1 MDIINILLVDDEEA
15 LLEASKLY
23 LENLSEKFQI
33 YPINSAKKA
42 LEKLSSTAYDI
53 IISDYQM
60 SEMNGLEFLA
70 ELRSVGNETP
80 FIIFTGKGREE
91 VAIQALNLGADYY
104 LQKGGETRSQFREL
118 VNLIEKLVEKK
129 QTDLARKRLLEQQ
142 ISINKLA
149 LTLGDTRDLNRI
161 YKTVFQYIYAIMDA
175 DTFVVDF
182 YNKDSKTISHGYTL
196 IEGNVL
202 DIMMFPPIPLG
213 HRESEIQTKVIES
226 GEVVYKSNFYK
237 NTNGSKSNEE
247 LAETSSSD
255 GITKSAVYVPMKIGG
270 EIIGVLQVQSYRFDA
285 YSKADIELLSGM
297 ANVAAVSIQNA
308 RLFGNQYQ
316 MTQNLIEEKDR
327 TQKYLNLADA
337 LIHALDCDGNVI
349 MINNTGCEI
358 LNRSEEEIIGKNWY
372 KNFIPE
378 KDKSRLLTRFQELI
392 SGKLGSISTIT
403 NPIVR
408 KSGEE
413 RIIRWK
419 TDIRRDQ
426 QNRIIGILS
435 SGIDIT
441 DEIKTQEALK
451 IFQTR
456 YQRLLENVDQGIIIF
471 EKQKLIHINDKTC
484 DIYGHPREKL
494 MNFNL
499 LDLCAPEDRP
509 KVELLMQKERDE
521 GKLIEEASFWVITQ
535 SGERKYIQNKVYYA
549 FESGEVVNR
558 FVFVSDKTSELLTS
572 NALEISEENYRSTLD
587 SMGVPIHVAD
597 KELRII
603 LANKSLLDW
612 IKSLGIDTNI
622 IGKNV
627 FDIFPFL
634 PQRVKD
640 EYKQVFEEKRIV
652 ISKDSTH
659 IETFH
664 IMNETRKIPII
675 ENGKVVRVITI
686 IRDITEQN
694 ETEIQLRENEQ
705 NTRRLLDNLN
715 DGIILFDYQGNIID
729 TNKRS
734 SEVLGFSQEE
744 LGTMAFNDFISK
756 KDERKISDHY
766 KKIIETGNVSFNIH
780 LKTKGNH
787 QFLSEVNASLIELVG
802 KHHIQVIFRDV
813 SQKMQLEE
821 EKEKRIND
829 LMFLSQTA
837 VNFVSLPIDENIF
850 EYIGLKIREI
860 VGESIVVTFSY
871 DSESK
876 MFLAQTLIGLRKN
889 VIKKII
895 ATDPTKIVIPA
906 TKDVLDLLMKSPIE
920 KFDMALSKLS
930 NGLIS
935 KSQEKL
941 IRSIFKM
948 DDIYSVSFT
957 HSGKL
962 FGLVMIAPTVKG
974 IKNLPNRELLSAFAN
989 QTAVALLR
997 RKAEIDLHDSE
1008 EKYRILFSD
1017 SNDGIIIFNSLM
1029 EIIDF
1034 NQKADDLLGFKK
1046 TDLRE
1051 KKIIDL
1057 LPQRSIKGFLER
1069 ISNLQDNK
1077 IAKFEM
1083 DLSNQLDRTFTV
1095 EITAN
1100 FIEVGQKQQNQII
1113 FRNITQKKIVE
1124 EIRKKHIDTLR
1135 FISKSAMEFV
1145 GLPSEKDIYHFIGEK
1160 VSELAGDS
1168 ITIISLYDEESN

>member
-1 MDIINILLVDDEEA
+1 
-15 LLEASKLY
+15 
-23 LENLSEKFQI
+23 
-33 YPINSAKKA
+33 
-42 LEKLSSTAYDI
+42 
-53 IISDYQM
+53 
-60 SEMNGLEFLA
+60 
-70 ELRSVGNETP
+70 
-80 FIIFTGKGREE
+80 
-91 VAIQALNLGADYY
+91 
-104 LQKGGETRSQFREL
+104 
-118 VNLIEKLVEKK
+118 
-129 QTDLARKRLLEQQ
+129 
-142 ISINKLA
+142 
-149 LTLGDTRDLNRI
+149 
-161 YKTVFQYIYAIMDA
+161 
-175 DTFVVDF
+175 
-182 YNKDSKTISHGYTL
+182 
-196 IEGNVL
+196 
-202 DIMMFPPIPLG
+202 
-213 HRESEIQTKVIES
+213 
-226 GEVVYKSNFYK
+226 
-237 NTNGSKSNEE
+237 
-247 LAETSSSD
+247 
-255 GITKSAVYVPMKIGG
+255 
-270 EIIGVLQVQSYRFDA
+270 
-285 YSKADIELLSGM
+285 
-297 ANVAAVSIQNA
+297 
-308 RLFGNQYQ
+308 

-337 LIHALDCDGNVI
+337 LIIALDCDGNVI

-358 LNRSEEEIIGKNWY
+358 LNRSEEEVIGKNWY

-378 KDKSRLLTRFQELI
+378 KDKSRLLIRFQGLI
-392 SGKLGSISTIT
+392 SGKRGSISTIT

-484 DIYGHPREKL
+484 DIYGHPREEL

-499 LDLCAPEDRP
+499 LNLCAPEDRP
-509 KVELLMQKERDE
+509 KVKLLMQKERDE

-549 FESGEVVNR
+549 FDSGEVINR
-558 FVFVSDKTSELLTS
+558 FIFVSDKTNEILSS
-572 NALEISEENYRSTLD
+572 NALQISEENYRSTLN
-587 SMGVPIHVAD
+587 SMGVPVHVTD
-597 KELRII
+597 KELRFV
-603 LANKSLLDW
+603 LVNQSLLDW
-612 IKSLGIDTNI
+612 IKGFDIDTNI
-622 IGKNV
+622 IGKKI
-627 FDIFPFL
+627 FDVFPFL
-634 PQRVKD
+634 PQTVRD
-640 EYKQVFEEKRIV
+640 EYHQIFEKKQIITSEDTSYVENFNV
-652 ISKDSTH
+652 MT
-659 IETFH
+659 
-664 IMNETRKIPII
+664 ETRKIPVI
-675 ENGKVVRVITI
+675 EDGEVVRIITI
-686 IRDITEQN
+686 IRDITEQK
-694 ETEIQLRENEQ
+694 EIEMQLRDNEQ

-744 LGTMAFNDFISK
+744 LETMAFNDFISK
-756 KDERKISDHY
+756 KDERKITDYY

-787 QFLSEVNASLIELVG
+787 QFLSEINASLIEHVG

-837 VNFVSLPIDENIF
+837 VNFVSLPINENIF

-860 VGESIVVTFSY
+860 VGESIVITFSY
-871 DSESK
+871 DSESEI
-876 MFLAQTLIGLRKN
+876 FTAQNLIGLRKN
-889 VIKKII
+889 VLKKII
-895 ATDPTKIVIPA
+895 AMDPTKIVIPA
-906 TKDVLDLLMKSPIE
+906 TKDVLDIIMKYPIE
-920 KFDMALSKLS
+920 KFDMTLSKLS

-941 IRSIFKM
+941 IRRIFKM

-997 RKAEIDLHDSE
+997 RKAEKDLHDSE

-1017 SNDGIIIFNSLM
+1017 SNDGIIIFNSAM

-1034 NQKADDLLGFKK
+1034 NQKAVELFGFEK
-1046 TDLRE
+1046 DILRE

-1057 LPQRSIKGFLER
+1057 LPQQSIKGFLER
-1069 ISNLQDNK
+1069 ITNLQDDK
-1077 IAKFEM
+1077 IVKFEM
-1083 DLSNQLDRTFTV
+1083 DLSNQLGKTFTV

-1100 FIEVGQKQQNQII
+1100 FIEVGQKQLIQII
-1113 FRNITQKKIVE
+1113 FRDITQKKIVE
-1124 EIRKKHIDTLR
+1124 EIRTKHIDTLR

-1168 ITIISLYDEESN
+1168 ITIISLYDEESNKFSASAIVGINRYMKNLVNILGKNPEKVLVEVDKKFIKMQNIGKINKLPYTLDELTNNSISKKQSTIIWKLLNLGEMYSLDFVEGKKISGTILIVMKKGKQLQNRELIEAFGNQASVALFRKLTEEELLESEERFKDLVETMNDGFGMDDENGNLTYINIKFSEMLGYSQEEMLGKKAFEFLDEASQELYLNENSE